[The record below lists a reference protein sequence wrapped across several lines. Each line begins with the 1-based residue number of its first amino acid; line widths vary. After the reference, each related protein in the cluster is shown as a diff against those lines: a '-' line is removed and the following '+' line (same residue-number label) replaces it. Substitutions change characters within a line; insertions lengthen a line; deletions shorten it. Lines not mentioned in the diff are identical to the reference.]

1 MKLLKKYIV
10 LAFTLLSYS
19 INAFGISFDQ
29 YEQYDHEKAAIYQTY
44 HFEQLPNFIAEF
56 VTPGIQ
62 LNADSY
68 SEGWHINGDL
78 LKKEK
83 NGIIVSNDKILYS
96 VRRTTSSKR

>member
-1 MKLLKKYIV
+1 MNLLKKYFV

-29 YEQYDHEKAAIYQTY
+29 YEQYDHEKMAVYQTY

-56 VTPGIQ
+56 VTPGLQ

-68 SEGWHINGDL
+68 SEGWNISGVAL
-78 LKKEK
+78 T
-83 NGIIVSNDKILYS
+83 
-96 VRRTTSSKR
+96 R